1 MNSNEIKEYFKEYKN
16 FKDVVET
23 TIKEENICT
32 YSKVADNGRYYA
44 TRFFNRVYNETIG
57 NENESNYSVSERD
70 SYLYD
75 FELEDVENIDFEYR
89 QKEQTLLNRVEYD
102 EAFWNTFY
110 KRNIGGKENKK
121 DNK

>member
-1 MNSNEIKEYFKEYKN
+1 M
-16 FKDVVET
+16 ET

-110 KRNIGGKENKK
+110 KRNIGGKGNKK
-121 DNK
+121 GNK